1 MSPRNQE
8 LLQLLKDFAYR
19 EGTFKLS
26 SGGESDYYIDAKT
39 VTQHPRGMELIAES
53 ILEILQRY
61 NVQAVGGP
69 ILGAVPI
76 ATAVAMLSGQ
86 RGSPLP
92 AFFVRKTPKLHGLQK
107 WIEGPVLSDGATVA
121 IVDDVITSGQSVI
134 EAVDHARQEGYK
146 VAVVISLVDRESGG
160 RKKIESRGI
169 RYENVFSIS
178 DLRSR
183 SIGTT
188 GNPQIPAHA

>member
-1 MSPRNQE
+1 MSPGNQE
-8 LLQLLKDFAYR
+8 LLQLLKSLAYR

-39 VTQHPRGMELIAES
+39 VTQHPRGVELIAES
-53 ILEILQRY
+53 ILAILQRY
-61 NVQAVGGP
+61 DVKAVGGP

-92 AFFVRKTPKLHGLQK
+92 AFFVRKAPKPHGLQQ
-107 WIEGPVLSDGATVA
+107 WIEGHVPEGATVA
-121 IVDDVITSGQSVI
+121 LVDDVVTSGQSVI
-134 EAVDHARQEGYK
+134 EAVEHAREAGYN

-160 RKKIESRGI
+160 REKIESLGI

-188 GNPQIPAHA
+188 SNPQIAAHA

>member
-19 EGTFKLS
+19 RGTFKLS

-92 AFFVRKTPKLHGLQK
+92 AFFVRKDPKTHGLHK
-107 WIEGPVLSDGATVA
+107 LIEGPVPDGATVA

-134 EAVDHARQEGYK
+134 EAVEHAEQEGYK

-160 RKKIESRGI
+160 REKIQSRGI
-169 RYENVFSIS
+169 RYENVFSIN

-183 SIGTT
+183 STGTT
-188 GNPQIPAHA
+188 SNPQIPAHA

>member
-8 LLQLLKDFAYR
+8 LLQLLKSLAYR

-53 ILEILQRY
+53 ILAILQRY

-92 AFFVRKTPKLHGLQK
+92 AFFVRKDPKPHGLNK

-134 EAVDHARQEGYK
+134 EAVDRARQEGYN

-160 RKKIESRGI
+160 RERIESLGI
-169 RYENVFSIS
+169 RYENVFPIS

-188 GNPQIPAHA
+188 SNPQIPAHA